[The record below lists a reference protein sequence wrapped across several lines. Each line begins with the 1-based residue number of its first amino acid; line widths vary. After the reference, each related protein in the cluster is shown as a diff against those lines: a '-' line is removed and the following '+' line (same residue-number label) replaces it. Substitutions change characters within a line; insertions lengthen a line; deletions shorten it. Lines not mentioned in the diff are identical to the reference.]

1 LSAKIKR
8 KISGQIMGVKVKI
21 CGITNLQDALV
32 AVEAGADYL
41 GFILFPPS
49 KRSIPVGTLK
59 TLVNQLRQQ
68 PYCPMLVGVFVNE
81 TLPTMA
87 QILED
92 CRLDLAQLSGEEVP
106 SMVADRQSILYGRAY
121 KGIQPASQTEAEVEA
136 EWYAV
141 PNRPDH
147 LPSLLVDTF
156 HPTLRGGTGETGDWS
171 VSALLAQQYP
181 GLMLAGGLSAENVA
195 EAVRRVRPFAVDVA
209 SGVESEPGK
218 KDHDQVRS
226 FIERAKD
233 A

>member
-1 LSAKIKR
+1 
-8 KISGQIMGVKVKI
+8 MGVKVKI

>member
-59 TLVNQLRQQ
+59 TLVNQLRQR

>member
-1 LSAKIKR
+1 
-8 KISGQIMGVKVKI
+8 MGVKVKI

-181 GLMLAGGLSAENVA
+181 SLMLAGGLSAENVA

>member
-1 LSAKIKR
+1 
-8 KISGQIMGVKVKI
+8 MGVKVKI

-59 TLVNQLRQQ
+59 TLVNQLRQR